1 MKKFTL
7 AAIVAVAA
15 AAFTSCG
22 NGTPSASLK
31 NDIDTLSYAIGISQS
46 DGIKEYLS
54 ERLGVD
60 TAYIDEFLKGV
71 TEGAT
76 AGDDKKKAAYLAGLQ
91 IGQQFGTQML
101 KGANYELFGNDSTQ
115 TISLKNVIAGF
126 AAGARGKG
134 QLMTVADAR
143 KTLDVKITAI
153 KKASME
159 KQFGEY
165 KKQNEQYLADNAKKP
180 GVKALPS
187 GVQYKVI
194 TEGKGEVPT
203 DTSIVKVHYE
213 GKNIEGQ
220 VFDSSYKRG
229 EPIEMAYNQ
238 MIPGWR
244 EIITLM
250 PVGSKWE
257 VYIPA
262 DLAYGPEARG
272 QVIKPFSTLVF
283 TIELI
288 DTKVRK

>member
-1 MKKFTL
+1 MKKFTI
-7 AAIVAVAA
+7 AALTCIAA

-31 NDIDTLSYAIGISQS
+31 NDVDTLSYALGMSQS

-54 ERLGVD
+54 ERLGID
-60 TAYIDEFLKGV
+60 TAYIDDFLKGV

-76 AGDDKKKAAYLAGLQ
+76 AGEDKKKAAYMAGLQ
-91 IGQQFGTQML
+91 IGTQFGTQML

-126 AAGARGKG
+126 ADGVKGKG
-134 QLMTVADAR
+134 ALMTVDQAR
-143 KTLDVKITAI
+143 KTFEVKMPAI

-159 KQFGEY
+159 KQYGEY
-165 KKQNEQYLADNAKKP
+165 KKANEKYLADNAKKP
-180 GVKALPS
+180 GVVTLPS

-194 TEGKGEVPT
+194 TEGKGALAA
-203 DTSIVKVHYE
+203 DTSMVKVHYE
-213 GKNIEGQ
+213 GKTIDGQ

-229 EPIEMAYNQ
+229 EPVDMRANQ
-238 MIPGWR
+238 VIPGWK
-244 EIITLM
+244 EVLTKM

-257 VYIPA
+257 VSIPA
-262 DLAYGPEARG
+262 DLAYGAEARG
-272 QVIKPFSTLVF
+272 QIIKPFSTLVF

-288 DTKVRK
+288 SIK

>member
-1 MKKFTL
+1 MKKFTI
-7 AAIVAVAA
+7 AALTCIAA

-31 NDIDTLSYAIGISQS
+31 NDVDTLSYALGMSQS

-54 ERLGVD
+54 ERLGID
-60 TAYIDEFLKGV
+60 TAYIDDFLKGV

-76 AGDDKKKAAYLAGLQ
+76 AGEDKKKAAYMAGLQ
-91 IGQQFGTQML
+91 IGTQFGTQML

-126 AAGARGKG
+126 ADGVKGKG
-134 QLMTVADAR
+134 TLMTVDQAR
-143 KTLDVKITAI
+143 KNFEVKMQAI

-159 KQFGEY
+159 KQYGEY
-165 KKQNEQYLADNAKKP
+165 KKANEKYLADNAKKP
-180 GVKALPS
+180 GVVTLPS

-194 TEGKGEVPT
+194 TEGKGALAA
-203 DTSIVKVHYE
+203 DTSMVKVHYE
-213 GKNIEGQ
+213 GKTIDGQ

-229 EPIEMAYNQ
+229 EPVDMRANQ
-238 MIPGWR
+238 VIPGWK
-244 EIITLM
+244 EVLTKM

-257 VYIPA
+257 VSIPA
-262 DLAYGPEARG
+262 DLAYGAEARG
-272 QVIKPFSTLVF
+272 QIIKPFSTLVF

-288 DTKVRK
+288 SIK

>member
-1 MKKFTL
+1 MKKFTI
-7 AAIVAVAA
+7 AALTCIAA

-31 NDIDTLSYAIGISQS
+31 NDVDTLSYALGMSQS

-54 ERLGVD
+54 ERLGID
-60 TAYIDEFLKGV
+60 TAYIDDFLKGV

-76 AGDDKKKAAYLAGLQ
+76 AGDDKKKAAYMAGLQ
-91 IGQQFGTQML
+91 IGTQFGTQML

-126 AAGARGKG
+126 ADGVKGKG
-134 QLMTVADAR
+134 TLMTVDQAR
-143 KTLDVKITAI
+143 KTFEVKMTAI

-159 KQFGEY
+159 KQYGEY
-165 KKQNEQYLADNAKKP
+165 KKANEKYLADNAKKP
-180 GVKALPS
+180 GVVTLPS

-194 TEGKGEVPT
+194 TEGKGALAA
-203 DTSIVKVHYE
+203 DTSMVKVHYE
-213 GKNIEGQ
+213 GKTIDGQ

-229 EPIEMAYNQ
+229 EPVDMRANQ
-238 MIPGWR
+238 VIPGWK
-244 EIITLM
+244 EVLTKM

-257 VYIPA
+257 VSIPA
-262 DLAYGPEARG
+262 DLAYGAEARG
-272 QVIKPFSTLVF
+272 QIIKPFSTLVF

-288 DTKVRK
+288 SIK

>member
-1 MKKFTL
+1 MKKFTI
-7 AAIVAVAA
+7 AALTCIAA

-31 NDIDTLSYAIGISQS
+31 NDVDTLSYALGMSQS

-54 ERLGVD
+54 ERLGID
-60 TAYIDEFLKGV
+60 TAYIDDFLKGV

-76 AGDDKKKAAYLAGLQ
+76 AGEDKKKAAYMAGLQ
-91 IGQQFGTQML
+91 IGTQFGTQML

-126 AAGARGKG
+126 ADGVKGKG
-134 QLMTVADAR
+134 TLMTVDQAR
-143 KTLDVKITAI
+143 KTFEVKMQAI

-159 KQFGEY
+159 KQYGEY
-165 KKQNEQYLADNAKKP
+165 KKANEKYLADNAKKP
-180 GVKALPS
+180 GVVTLPS

-194 TEGKGEVPT
+194 TEGKGALAA
-203 DTSIVKVHYE
+203 DTSMVKVHYE
-213 GKNIEGQ
+213 GKTIDGQ

-229 EPIEMAYNQ
+229 EPVDMRANQ
-238 MIPGWR
+238 VIPGWK
-244 EIITLM
+244 EVLTKM

-257 VYIPA
+257 VSIPA
-262 DLAYGPEARG
+262 DLAYGAEARG
-272 QVIKPFSTLVF
+272 QIIKPFSTLVF

-288 DTKVRK
+288 SIK

>member
-1 MKKFTL
+1 MKKFTI
-7 AAIVAVAA
+7 AALTCIAA

-31 NDIDTLSYAIGISQS
+31 NDVDTLSYALGMSQS

-54 ERLGVD
+54 ERLGID
-60 TAYIDEFLKGV
+60 TAYIDDFLKGV

-76 AGDDKKKAAYLAGLQ
+76 AGEDKKKAAYMAGLQ
-91 IGQQFGTQML
+91 IGTQFGTQML

-126 AAGARGKG
+126 ADGVKGKG
-134 QLMTVADAR
+134 TLMTMDQAR
-143 KTLDVKITAI
+143 KTFEVKMTAI

-159 KQFGEY
+159 KQYGEY
-165 KKQNEQYLADNAKKP
+165 KKANEKYLADNAKKP
-180 GVKALPS
+180 GVVTLPS

-194 TEGKGEVPT
+194 TEGKGALAA
-203 DTSIVKVHYE
+203 DTSMVKVHYE
-213 GKNIEGQ
+213 GKTIDGQ

-229 EPIEMAYNQ
+229 EPVDMRANQ
-238 MIPGWR
+238 VIPGWK
-244 EIITLM
+244 EVLTKM

-257 VYIPA
+257 VSIPA
-262 DLAYGPEARG
+262 DLAYGAEARG
-272 QVIKPFSTLVF
+272 QIIKPFSTLVF

-288 DTKVRK
+288 SIK

>member
-1 MKKFTL
+1 MKKFTI
-7 AAIVAVAA
+7 AALTCIAA

-31 NDIDTLSYAIGISQS
+31 NDVDTLSYALGMSQS

-54 ERLGVD
+54 ERLGID
-60 TAYIDEFLKGV
+60 TAYIDDFLKGV

-76 AGDDKKKAAYLAGLQ
+76 AGEDKKKAAYMAGLQ
-91 IGQQFGTQML
+91 IGTQFGTQML

-126 AAGARGKG
+126 ADGVKG
-134 QLMTVADAR
+134 EGTLMTVDQAR
-143 KTLDVKITAI
+143 KTFEVKMQAI

-159 KQFGEY
+159 KQYGEY
-165 KKQNEQYLADNAKKP
+165 KKANEKYLADNAKKP
-180 GVKALPS
+180 GVVTLPS

-194 TEGKGEVPT
+194 TEGKGALAA
-203 DTSIVKVHYE
+203 DTSMVKVHYE
-213 GKNIEGQ
+213 GKTIDGQ

-229 EPIEMAYNQ
+229 EPVDMRANQ
-238 MIPGWR
+238 VIPGWK
-244 EIITLM
+244 EVLTKM

-257 VYIPA
+257 VSIPA
-262 DLAYGPEARG
+262 DLAYGAEARG
-272 QVIKPFSTLVF
+272 QIIKPFSTLVF

-288 DTKVRK
+288 SIK

>member
-1 MKKFTL
+1 MKKFTI
-7 AAIVAVAA
+7 AALTCIAA

-31 NDIDTLSYAIGISQS
+31 NDVDTLSYALGMSQS

-54 ERLGVD
+54 ERLGID
-60 TAYIDEFLKGV
+60 TAYIDDFLKGV

-76 AGDDKKKAAYLAGLQ
+76 AGEDKKKAAYMAGLQ
-91 IGQQFGTQML
+91 IGTQFGTQML

-126 AAGARGKG
+126 ADGVKSKG
-134 QLMTVADAR
+134 TLMTVDQAR
-143 KTLDVKITAI
+143 KTFEVKMTAI

-159 KQFGEY
+159 KQYGEY
-165 KKQNEQYLADNAKKP
+165 KKANEKYLADNAKKP
-180 GVKALPS
+180 GVVTLPS

-194 TEGKGEVPT
+194 TEGKGALAA
-203 DTSIVKVHYE
+203 DTSMVKVHYE
-213 GKNIEGQ
+213 GKTIDGQ

-229 EPIEMAYNQ
+229 EPVDMRANQ
-238 MIPGWR
+238 VIPGWK
-244 EIITLM
+244 EVLTKM

-257 VYIPA
+257 VSIPA
-262 DLAYGPEARG
+262 DLAYGAEARG
-272 QVIKPFSTLVF
+272 QIIKPFSTLVF

-288 DTKVRK
+288 SIK

>member
-1 MKKFTL
+1 MKKFTI
-7 AAIVAVAA
+7 AALTCIAA

-31 NDIDTLSYAIGISQS
+31 NDVDTLSYALGMSQS

-54 ERLGVD
+54 ERLGID
-60 TAYIDEFLKGV
+60 TAYIDDFLKGV

-76 AGDDKKKAAYLAGLQ
+76 AGEDKKKAAYMAGLQ
-91 IGQQFGTQML
+91 IGTQFGTQML

-126 AAGARGKG
+126 ADGVKSKG
-134 QLMTVADAR
+134 TLMTVDQAR
-143 KTLDVKITAI
+143 KTFEVKMSAI

-159 KQFGEY
+159 KQYGEY
-165 KKQNEQYLADNAKKP
+165 KKANEKYLADNAKKP
-180 GVKALPS
+180 GVVTLPS

-194 TEGKGEVPT
+194 TEGKGALAA
-203 DTSIVKVHYE
+203 DTSMVKVHYE
-213 GKNIEGQ
+213 GKTIDGQ

-229 EPIEMAYNQ
+229 EPVDMRANQ
-238 MIPGWR
+238 VIPGWK
-244 EIITLM
+244 EVLTKM

-257 VYIPA
+257 VSIPA
-262 DLAYGPEARG
+262 DLAYGAEARG
-272 QVIKPFSTLVF
+272 QIIKPFSTLVF

-288 DTKVRK
+288 SIK

>member
-1 MKKFTL
+1 MKKFTI
-7 AAIVAVAA
+7 AALTCIAA

-31 NDIDTLSYAIGISQS
+31 NDVDTLSYALGMSQS

-54 ERLGVD
+54 ERLGID
-60 TAYIDEFLKGV
+60 TAYIDDFLKGV

-76 AGDDKKKAAYLAGLQ
+76 AGEDKKKAAYMAGLQ
-91 IGQQFGTQML
+91 IGTQFGTQML

-126 AAGARGKG
+126 ADGVKGKG
-134 QLMTVADAR
+134 AIMTVDQAR
-143 KTLDVKITAI
+143 KTFEVKMQAI

-159 KQFGEY
+159 KQYGEY
-165 KKQNEQYLADNAKKP
+165 KKANEKYLADNAKKP
-180 GVKALPS
+180 GVVTLPS

-194 TEGKGEVPT
+194 TEGKGALAA
-203 DTSIVKVHYE
+203 DTSMVKVHYE
-213 GKNIEGQ
+213 GKTIDGQ

-229 EPIEMAYNQ
+229 EPVDMRANQ
-238 MIPGWR
+238 VIPGWK
-244 EIITLM
+244 EVLTKM

-257 VYIPA
+257 VSIPA
-262 DLAYGPEARG
+262 DLAYGAEARG
-272 QVIKPFSTLVF
+272 QIIKPFSTLVF

-288 DTKVRK
+288 SIK

>member
-1 MKKFTL
+1 MKKFTI
-7 AAIVAVAA
+7 AALTCIAA

-31 NDIDTLSYAIGISQS
+31 NDVDTLSYALGMSQS

-54 ERLGVD
+54 ERLGID
-60 TAYIDEFLKGV
+60 TAYIDDFLKGV

-76 AGDDKKKAAYLAGLQ
+76 AGEDKKKAAYMAGLQ
-91 IGQQFGTQML
+91 IGTQFGTQML

-126 AAGARGKG
+126 ADGVKGKG
-134 QLMTVADAR
+134 TLMTVDQAR
-143 KTLDVKITAI
+143 KTFEVKIPAI

-159 KQFGEY
+159 KQYGEY
-165 KKQNEQYLADNAKKP
+165 KKANEKYLADNAKKP
-180 GVKALPS
+180 GVVTLPS

-194 TEGKGEVPT
+194 TEGKGALAA
-203 DTSIVKVHYE
+203 DTSMVKVHYE
-213 GKNIEGQ
+213 GKTIDGQ

-229 EPIEMAYNQ
+229 EPVDMRANQ
-238 MIPGWR
+238 VIPGWK
-244 EIITLM
+244 EVLTKM

-257 VYIPA
+257 VSIPA
-262 DLAYGPEARG
+262 DLAYGAEARG
-272 QVIKPFSTLVF
+272 QIIKPFSTLVF

-288 DTKVRK
+288 SIK

>member
-1 MKKFTL
+1 MKKFTI
-7 AAIVAVAA
+7 AALTCIAA

-31 NDIDTLSYAIGISQS
+31 NDVDTLSYALGMSQS

-54 ERLGVD
+54 ERLGID
-60 TAYIDEFLKGV
+60 TAYIDDFLKGV

-76 AGDDKKKAAYLAGLQ
+76 AGEDKKKAAYMAGLQ
-91 IGQQFGTQML
+91 IGTQFGTQML

-126 AAGARGKG
+126 ADGVKGKG
-134 QLMTVADAR
+134 TLMTVDQAR
-143 KTLDVKITAI
+143 KTFEVKMSAI

-159 KQFGEY
+159 KQYGEY
-165 KKQNEQYLADNAKKP
+165 KKANEKYLADNAKKP
-180 GVKALPS
+180 GVVTLPS

-194 TEGKGEVPT
+194 TEGKGALAA
-203 DTSIVKVHYE
+203 DTSMVKVHYE
-213 GKNIEGQ
+213 GKTIDGQ

-229 EPIEMAYNQ
+229 EPVDMRANQ
-238 MIPGWR
+238 VIPGWK
-244 EIITLM
+244 EVLTKM

-257 VYIPA
+257 VSIPA
-262 DLAYGPEARG
+262 DLAYGAEARG
-272 QVIKPFSTLVF
+272 QIIKPFSTLVF

-288 DTKVRK
+288 SIK

>member
-1 MKKFTL
+1 MKKFTI
-7 AAIVAVAA
+7 AALTCIAA

-31 NDIDTLSYAIGISQS
+31 NDVDTLSYALGMSQS

-54 ERLGVD
+54 ERLGID
-60 TAYIDEFLKGV
+60 TAYIDDFLKGV

-76 AGDDKKKAAYLAGLQ
+76 AGEDKKKAAYMAGLQ
-91 IGQQFGTQML
+91 IGTQFGTQML

-126 AAGARGKG
+126 ADGVKGKG
-134 QLMTVADAR
+134 TLMTVDQAR
-143 KTLDVKITAI
+143 KSFEVKMQAI

-159 KQFGEY
+159 KQYGEY
-165 KKQNEQYLADNAKKP
+165 KKANEKYLADNAKKP
-180 GVKALPS
+180 GVVTLPS

-194 TEGKGEVPT
+194 TEGKGALAA
-203 DTSIVKVHYE
+203 DTSMVKVHYE
-213 GKNIEGQ
+213 GKTIDGQ

-229 EPIEMAYNQ
+229 EPVDMRANQ
-238 MIPGWR
+238 VIPGWK
-244 EIITLM
+244 EVLTKM

-257 VYIPA
+257 VSIPA
-262 DLAYGPEARG
+262 DLAYGAEARG
-272 QVIKPFSTLVF
+272 QIIKPFSTLVF

-288 DTKVRK
+288 SIK

>member
-1 MKKFTL
+1 MKKFTI
-7 AAIVAVAA
+7 AALTCIAA

-31 NDIDTLSYAIGISQS
+31 NDVDTLSYALGMSQS

-54 ERLGVD
+54 ERLGID
-60 TAYIDEFLKGV
+60 TAYIDDFLKGV

-76 AGDDKKKAAYLAGLQ
+76 AGEDKKKAAYMAGLQ
-91 IGQQFGTQML
+91 IGTQFGTQML

-126 AAGARGKG
+126 ADGVKGKG
-134 QLMTVADAR
+134 TLMTVDQAR
-143 KTLDVKITAI
+143 KTFEVKMQAI

-159 KQFGEY
+159 KQYGEY
-165 KKQNEQYLADNAKKP
+165 KKANEKYLADNAKKP
-180 GVKALPS
+180 GVVTLPS

-194 TEGKGEVPT
+194 TEGKGALAA
-203 DTSIVKVHYE
+203 DTSMVKVHYE
-213 GKNIEGQ
+213 GKTIDGQ

-229 EPIEMAYNQ
+229 EPVEMRANQ
-238 MIPGWR
+238 VIPGWK
-244 EIITLM
+244 EVLTKM

-257 VYIPA
+257 VSIPA
-262 DLAYGPEARG
+262 DLAYGAEARG
-272 QVIKPFSTLVF
+272 QIIKPFSTLVF

-288 DTKVRK
+288 SIK

>member
-1 MKKFTL
+1 MKKFTI
-7 AAIVAVAA
+7 AALTCIAA

-31 NDIDTLSYAIGISQS
+31 NDVDTLSYALGMSQS

-54 ERLGVD
+54 ERLGID
-60 TAYIDEFLKGV
+60 TAYIDDFLKGV

-76 AGDDKKKAAYLAGLQ
+76 AGEDKKKAAYMAGLQ
-91 IGQQFGTQML
+91 IGTQFGTQML

-126 AAGARGKG
+126 ADGVKGKG
-134 QLMTVADAR
+134 TLMTVDQAR
-143 KTLDVKITAI
+143 KTFEVKMTAI

-159 KQFGEY
+159 KQYGEY
-165 KKQNEQYLADNAKKP
+165 KKANEKYLADNAKKP
-180 GVKALPS
+180 GVVTLPS

-194 TEGKGEVPT
+194 TEGKGALAA
-203 DTSIVKVHYE
+203 DTSMVKVHYE
-213 GKNIEGQ
+213 GKTIDGQ

-229 EPIEMAYNQ
+229 EPVDMRANQ
-238 MIPGWR
+238 VIPGWK
-244 EIITLM
+244 EVLTKM

-257 VYIPA
+257 VSIPA
-262 DLAYGPEARG
+262 DLAYGAEARG
-272 QVIKPFSTLVF
+272 QIIKPFSTLVF

-288 DTKVRK
+288 SIK

>member
-1 MKKFTL
+1 MKKFTI
-7 AAIVAVAA
+7 AALTCIAA

-31 NDIDTLSYAIGISQS
+31 NDVDTLSYALGMSQS

-54 ERLGVD
+54 ERLGID
-60 TAYIDEFLKGV
+60 TAYIDDFLKGV

-76 AGDDKKKAAYLAGLQ
+76 AGEDKKKAAYMAGLQ
-91 IGQQFGTQML
+91 IGTQFGTQML

-126 AAGARGKG
+126 ADGVKGKG
-134 QLMTVADAR
+134 TLMTVDQAR
-143 KTLDVKITAI
+143 KSFEVKMQAI

-159 KQFGEY
+159 KQYGEY
-165 KKQNEQYLADNAKKP
+165 KKANEKYLADNAKKP
-180 GVKALPS
+180 GVVTLPS

-194 TEGKGEVPT
+194 TEGKT
-203 DTSIVKVHYE
+203 ID
-213 GKNIEGQ
+213 GQ

-229 EPIEMAYNQ
+229 EPVDLRANQ
-238 MIPGWR
+238 VIPGWK
-244 EIITLM
+244 EVLTKM

-257 VYIPA
+257 VSIPA
-262 DLAYGPEARG
+262 DLAYGAEARG
-272 QVIKPFSTLVF
+272 QIIKPFSTLVF

-288 DTKVRK
+288 SIK

>member
-1 MKKFTL
+1 MKKFTI
-7 AAIVAVAA
+7 AALTCIAA

-31 NDIDTLSYAIGISQS
+31 NDVDTLSYALGMSQS

-54 ERLGVD
+54 ERLGID
-60 TAYIDEFLKGV
+60 TAYIDDFLKGV

-76 AGDDKKKAAYLAGLQ
+76 AGEDKKKAAYMAGLQ
-91 IGQQFGTQML
+91 IGTQFGTQML

-126 AAGARGKG
+126 ADGVKGKG
-134 QLMTVADAR
+134 ALMTVDQAR
-143 KTLDVKITAI
+143 KTFEVKMPAI

-159 KQFGEY
+159 KQYGEY
-165 KKQNEQYLADNAKKP
+165 KKANEKYLADNAKKP
-180 GVKALPS
+180 GVVTLPS

-194 TEGKGEVPT
+194 TEGKGALAA
-203 DTSIVKVHYE
+203 DTSMVKVHYE
-213 GKNIEGQ
+213 GKTIDGQ

-229 EPIEMAYNQ
+229 EPVDMRANQ
-238 MIPGWR
+238 VIPGWK
-244 EIITLM
+244 EVLTKM

-257 VYIPA
+257 VCIPA
-262 DLAYGPEARG
+262 DLAYGAEARG
-272 QVIKPFSTLVF
+272 QIIKPFSTLVF

-288 DTKVRK
+288 SIK

>member
-1 MKKFTL
+1 MKKFTI
-7 AAIVAVAA
+7 AALTCIAA

-31 NDIDTLSYAIGISQS
+31 NDVDTLSYALGMSQS

-54 ERLGVD
+54 ERLGID
-60 TAYIDEFLKGV
+60 TAYIDDFLKGV

-76 AGDDKKKAAYLAGLQ
+76 AGEDKKKAAYMAGLQ
-91 IGQQFGTQML
+91 IGTQFGTQML

-126 AAGARGKG
+126 ADGVKGKG
-134 QLMTVADAR
+134 TLMTVDQAR
-143 KTLDVKITAI
+143 KTFEVKMTAI

-159 KQFGEY
+159 KQYGEY
-165 KKQNEQYLADNAKKP
+165 KKANEKYLADNAKKP
-180 GVKALPS
+180 GVITLPS

-194 TEGKGEVPT
+194 TEGKGALAA
-203 DTSIVKVHYE
+203 DTSMVKVHYE
-213 GKNIEGQ
+213 GKTIDGQ

-229 EPIEMAYNQ
+229 EPVDMRANQ
-238 MIPGWR
+238 VIPGWK
-244 EIITLM
+244 EVLTKM

-257 VYIPA
+257 VSIPA
-262 DLAYGPEARG
+262 DLAYGAEARG
-272 QVIKPFSTLVF
+272 QIIKPFSTLVF

-288 DTKVRK
+288 SIK

>member
-1 MKKFTL
+1 MKKFTI
-7 AAIVAVAA
+7 AALTCIAA

-31 NDIDTLSYAIGISQS
+31 NDVDTLSYALGMSQS

-54 ERLGVD
+54 ERLGID
-60 TAYIDEFLKGV
+60 TAYIDDFLKGV

-76 AGDDKKKAAYLAGLQ
+76 AGEDKKKAAYMAGLQ
-91 IGQQFGTQML
+91 IGTQFGTQML

-126 AAGARGKG
+126 ADGVKGKG
-134 QLMTVADAR
+134 TLMTMDQAR
-143 KTLDVKITAI
+143 KTFEVKMQAR

-159 KQFGEY
+159 KQYGEY
-165 KKQNEQYLADNAKKP
+165 KKANEKYLADNAKKP
-180 GVKALPS
+180 GVVTLPS

-194 TEGKGEVPT
+194 TEGKGALAA
-203 DTSIVKVHYE
+203 DTSMVKVHYE
-213 GKNIEGQ
+213 GKTIDGQ

-229 EPIEMAYNQ
+229 EPVDMRANQ
-238 MIPGWR
+238 VIPGWK
-244 EIITLM
+244 EVLTKM

-257 VYIPA
+257 VSIPA
-262 DLAYGPEARG
+262 DLAYGAEARG
-272 QVIKPFSTLVF
+272 QIIKPFSTLVF

-288 DTKVRK
+288 SIK

>member
-1 MKKFTL
+1 MKKFTI
-7 AAIVAVAA
+7 AALTCIAA

-31 NDIDTLSYAIGISQS
+31 NDVDTLSYALGMSQS

-54 ERLGVD
+54 ERLGID
-60 TAYIDEFLKGV
+60 TAYIDDFLKGV

-76 AGDDKKKAAYLAGLQ
+76 AGEDKKKAAYMAGLQ
-91 IGQQFGTQML
+91 IGTQFGTQML

-126 AAGARGKG
+126 ADGVKGKG
-134 QLMTVADAR
+134 TLMTVDQAR
-143 KTLDVKITAI
+143 KTFEVKMPAI

-159 KQFGEY
+159 KQYGEY
-165 KKQNEQYLADNAKKP
+165 KKANEKYLADNAKKP
-180 GVKALPS
+180 GVVTLPS

-194 TEGKGEVPT
+194 TEGKGALAA
-203 DTSIVKVHYE
+203 DTSMVKVHYE
-213 GKNIEGQ
+213 GKTIDGQ

-229 EPIEMAYNQ
+229 EPVDMRANQ
-238 MIPGWR
+238 VIPGWK
-244 EIITLM
+244 EVLTKM

-257 VYIPA
+257 VSIPA
-262 DLAYGPEARG
+262 DLAYGAEARG
-272 QVIKPFSTLVF
+272 QIIKPFSTLVF

-288 DTKVRK
+288 SIK

>member
-1 MKKFTL
+1 MKKFTI
-7 AAIVAVAA
+7 AALTCIAA

-31 NDIDTLSYAIGISQS
+31 NDVDTLSYALGMSQS

-54 ERLGVD
+54 ERLGID
-60 TAYIDEFLKGV
+60 TAYIDDFLKGV

-76 AGDDKKKAAYLAGLQ
+76 AGEDKKKAAYMAGLQ
-91 IGQQFGTQML
+91 IGTQFGTQML

-126 AAGARGKG
+126 ADGVKGKG
-134 QLMTVADAR
+134 TLMTVDLAR
-143 KTLDVKITAI
+143 KTFEVKMTAI

-159 KQFGEY
+159 KQYGEY
-165 KKQNEQYLADNAKKP
+165 KKANEKYLADNAKKP
-180 GVKALPS
+180 GVVTLPS

-194 TEGKGEVPT
+194 TEGKGALAA
-203 DTSIVKVHYE
+203 DTSMVKVHYE
-213 GKNIEGQ
+213 GKTIDGQ

-229 EPIEMAYNQ
+229 EPVDMRANQ
-238 MIPGWR
+238 VIPGWK
-244 EIITLM
+244 EVLTKM

-257 VYIPA
+257 VSIPA
-262 DLAYGPEARG
+262 DLAYGAEARG
-272 QVIKPFSTLVF
+272 QIIKPFSTLVF

-288 DTKVRK
+288 SIK